1 MVKSSLVLIAVF
13 VLLTACGTAAMPA
26 RSVAVAV
33 TALPITEATPTATS
47 LPAEPTASSVSD
59 TADTSL
65 PGDPAEGDKLFHT
78 VQPAAGMA
86 CSTCHNTDTEKRL
99 IGPGLLNIGTRAA
112 SRVEGMSAIDYIHTS
127 IVKPSA
133 YVVDGYP
140 DIMPKNWGKVFTEDQ
155 LNDLM
160 AYLLTLRSP
169 AVASR

>member
-1 MVKSSLVLIAVF
+1 MMVKSSLVLIAVF
-13 VLLTACGTAAMPA
+13 LLLTACGTIATPA
-26 RSVAVAV
+26 RPVAIAV
-33 TALPITEATPTATS
+33 TALPVTEATPTATS
-47 LPAEPTASSVSD
+47 LPPVPTDSPVS
-59 TADTSL
+59 ANVSL

-99 IGPGLLNIGTRAA
+99 IGPGLLNVGTRAA
-112 SRVEGMSAIDYIHTS
+112 SRVEGLSAIDYIHTS

-140 DIMPKNWGKVFTEDQ
+140 DIMPKNWGTVFSEDQ
-155 LNDLM
+155 INDLM